1 VTWLNLCSLVDFF
14 GTSPREKTI
23 MVLAIVRK
31 ELRETRLFAA
41 LAVGVY
47 LLYLSTFIGRW
58 SRPITVLF
66 ETFLPMYV
74 SAPDIPFV
82 EDNFVSMF
90 FFTGFPLAIALGF
103 RQSAWEPSQGT
114 ALYLLHLPMARS
126 TIFLAKVMTG
136 IGLLLACTL
145 LPIVLYATWA
155 AFPGTHAGPFEWS
168 MTGPAFHLWLL
179 LPIAYLGAFASG
191 IRPASW
197 FGSRLL
203 PLISVTVPGIF
214 IYFLINWWLIGFPL
228 LFFGVAILV
237 SDILWE
243 AETRDF

>member
-1 VTWLNLCSLVDFF
+1 
-14 GTSPREKTI
+14 

-31 ELRETRLFAA
+31 ELRETSLFAA

-47 LLYLSTFIGRW
+47 LIYLSKLTGKWPRMLNSLLGW
-58 SRPITVLF
+58 VPGMKV
-66 ETFLPMYV
+66 ET
-74 SAPDIPFV
+74 PDIPFV
-82 EDNFVSMF
+82 EDNFVIMLF
-90 FFTGFPLAIALGF
+90 FIGIALAITLGF

-114 ALYLLHLPMARS
+114 ALYLLHLPVARS
-126 TIFLAKVMTG
+126 TIFLAKLMTG

-155 AFPGTHAGPFEWS
+155 AFPGTHPGPFEWS

-179 LPIAYLGAFASG
+179 LPIVYLGAFASG
-191 IRPASW
+191 IRPARW

-214 IYFLINWWLIGFPL
+214 IYFLMNWWLIGFPL
-228 LFFGVAILV
+228 LLFGVAMLV